1 MWVVGVIFP
10 KIPTIFPNVGKN
22 EGFFGEKRSDF
33 SLFLYFL
40 ALFFFFFLLFPKKCP
55 IFPKI
60 TGFSGKLWEKDCFA
74 LVFAVLLQRRRNK
87 TTLKWFGALETSSYI
102 YIMYTQI
109 MRVVQQG
116 ETFAVQSQKSEN
128 GQMMKCNI
136 VLQEMGGK
144 YENQY
149 AAAMLG
155 NAAQCK
161 FYPGDLVAVT
171 LRFTTHEHN
180 GQVYQDI
187 LVTDIEK
194 VKG

>member
-1 MWVVGVIFP
+1 MIF
-10 KIPTIFPNVGKN
+10 
-22 EGFFGEKRSDF
+22 SF
-33 SLFLYFL
+33 SLLL
-40 ALFFFFFLLFPKKCP
+40 TLVSFFFLLFPKKCP

-60 TGFSGKLWEKDCFA
+60 VGFLGKVWERDYFA

-87 TTLKWFGALETSSYI
+87 TTLKWFGDLETSSDYFI
-102 YIMYTQI
+102 IMNAQI
-109 MRVVQQG
+109 MRVVKQG
-116 ETFAVQSQKSEN
+116 EAYAVQSQKSEN

-136 VLQEMGGK
+136 ILQEMGGK

-155 NAAQCK
+155 NMAQCK
-161 FYPGDLVAVT
+161 FAPGALVAVT
-171 LRFTTHEHN
+171 LRFTAREYN

-194 VKG
+194 LKG

>member
-87 TTLKWFGALETSSYI
+87 TTPKWFGDLETTSDYFI
-102 YIMYTQI
+102 I
-109 MRVVQQG
+109 
-116 ETFAVQSQKSEN
+116 
-128 GQMMKCNI
+128 
-136 VLQEMGGK
+136 
-144 YENQY
+144 
-149 AAAMLG
+149 
-155 NAAQCK
+155 
-161 FYPGDLVAVT
+161 
-171 LRFTTHEHN
+171 
-180 GQVYQDI
+180 
-187 LVTDIEK
+187 
-194 VKG
+194 